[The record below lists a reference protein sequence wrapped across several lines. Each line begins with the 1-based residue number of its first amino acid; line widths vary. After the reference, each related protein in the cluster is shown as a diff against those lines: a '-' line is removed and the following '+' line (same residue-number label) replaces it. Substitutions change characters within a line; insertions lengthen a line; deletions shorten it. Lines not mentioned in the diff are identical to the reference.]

1 MGIFSPKV
9 GSLERNTHIITHQP
23 FSLPYDPDLIPD
35 FHPEPTIYQFSSSTD
50 EKTKEM
56 QEECIYDFGGADVKS
71 CAHKQ
76 QFFVQNKQVRAWRRT
91 VVNFSFYFAWCD

>member
-1 MGIFSPKV
+1 MG
-9 GSLERNTHIITHQP
+9 GSLERNTHMIQQP
-23 FSLPYDPDLIPD
+23 LSLPYDPDLIPD
-35 FHPEPTIYQFSSSTD
+35 FHPEPTLYQFAIGTT

-76 QFFVQNKQVRAWRRT
+76 QYFVQNKQVRA
-91 VVNFSFYFAWCD
+91 

>member
-1 MGIFSPKV
+1 M
-9 GSLERNTHIITHQP
+9 GSLERNTHIIPHQP
-23 FSLPYDPDLIPD
+23 LSLPYDPDIIPD
-35 FHPEPTIYQFSSSTD
+35 FHPEPTIYQFSSGGS

-76 QFFVQNKQVRAWRRT
+76 PYFVQNKQVRAW
-91 VVNFSFYFAWCD
+91 NQL